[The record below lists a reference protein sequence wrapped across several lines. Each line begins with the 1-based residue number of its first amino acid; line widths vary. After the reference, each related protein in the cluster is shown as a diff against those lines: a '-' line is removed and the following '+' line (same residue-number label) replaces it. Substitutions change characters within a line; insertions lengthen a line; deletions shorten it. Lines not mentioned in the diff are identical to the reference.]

1 MSTKHRAAT
10 AAIIFILALCAFLV
24 GLAID
29 NAWVSVAAVFV
40 VTLAAIFAM
49 AFYLQGR

>member
-1 MSTKHRAAT
+1 MYTKHRAAT
-10 AAIIFILALCAFLV
+10 AAIIFVLALCAFLV

-29 NAWVSVAAVFV
+29 NAWVIVAAIFV
-40 VTLAAIFAM
+40 VTLAAIFAT